1 MTEQEQQQQIM
12 QAKANLR
19 LLERCQAPA
28 PELEE
33 ARQQLAALQH
43 FSPSEFAKRQ
53 VAEPV
58 VIPRPARAPIPVE
71 QLPVEVR
78 ERIETLTTE
87 RNAIHAEKAGL
98 SNTLHSIPDSMSA
111 ADTVKRI
118 LALREAWK
126 SKQDAIRL
134 LLELG
139 ALPAVQTPN
148 ARELPNDEEKLRYQ
162 IQCLQ
167 SNIIKA
173 GKRSQG
179 AKNDSTRQRNAVMIA
194 RWQAEIEQLRAKLQ
208 SL

>member
-1 MTEQEQQQQIM
+1 M

-28 PELEE
+28 PKLDE
-33 ARQQLAALQH
+33 ARQQLAALQQ

-53 VAEPV
+53 IAEPV
-58 VIPRPARAPIPVE
+58 AAPRPTRAPIPVE
-71 QLPVEVR
+71 QLPADVR
-78 ERIETLTTE
+78 QRIETLTTE

-98 SNTLHSIPDSMSA
+98 SNTLHTIPDSMSA

-126 SKQDAIRL
+126 QKQDAIRL

-139 ALPAVQTPN
+139 TLPEAAPAAP
-148 ARELPNDEEKLRYQ
+148 ARQLPGDEEKVRYQ

-167 SNIIKA
+167 SNINKA
-173 GKRSQG
+173 QKRCRD
-179 AKNDSTRQRNAVMIA
+179 AKNDSTVQRNAVVIA
-194 RWQAEIEQLRAKLQ
+194 RWQAEIEQLRTHLQ